1 MDSFNSELLKRLSE
15 VAGVPGREER
25 VRELIRAELEGV
37 VDSLSED
44 AMGNLIAFKGGNTE
58 QAKRVMLSAHMD
70 EIGFYVSF
78 IDDKGF
84 LRVNPAGGFDARTLF
99 ARQVT
104 VHARGGDL
112 VGVLNPATKPIHI
125 LPPDERGKVPQL
137 HEFAIDL
144 GMSGEAVKE
153 RVRVGDPVTLI
164 QECRDLGAVVTG
176 KAMDDRASCWI
187 QIETLKRLQEPA
199 YDVYAVFS
207 VQEEVGLRG
216 ARTGA
221 YHIEPDIGIA
231 LDVTLAVDTP
241 GGAEHQR
248 VSELGK
254 GVALKV
260 MDSSAISTRWLLDA
274 FIQLAEAEA
283 IPYQLEVL
291 PLGGTDAGAIQLS
304 RAGVPSLTLSTPTR
318 YIHTVTEMVSKSDLG
333 AAVKLLTA
341 YLEAGKGED

>member
-1 MDSFNSELLKRLSE
+1 

-44 AMGNLIAFKGGNTE
+44 AMGNLIAFKGGNRE

-104 VHARGGDL
+104 VHASSGGDL
-112 VGVLNPATKPIHI
+112 VGVMNPATKPVHI
-125 LPPDERGKVPQL
+125 LPPDERNKVPQL
-137 HEFAIDL
+137 HEFAVDL
-144 GMSGEAVKE
+144 GLGGEAVKE

-187 QIETLKRLQEPA
+187 QIETLRRLKGPV

-216 ARTGA
+216 ARTSA
-221 YHIEPDIGIA
+221 HHIEPDIGVA

-274 FIQLAEAEA
+274 FVKLAEAEA